1 MGLTR
6 LCHDATA
13 SPARIAQAAALAL
26 QLGLRVEAL
35 AERRLLLP
43 ARHRPEAG
51 FNEPVANETP
61 AFETVVLW
69 LDDAGL
75 GLQAIEKPLPA
86 PVRVDFASDALRWRM
101 AQGGGGGEAV
111 VKACGIKPV
120 AAGAQRLRVLD
131 ATAGWGR
138 DSWLLAHV
146 GAEVQSCER
155 SPIVQAL
162 LRDGLARAAATA
174 QTAETAVRIQLH
186 EGSAQDVLLRLRD
199 LPAAERPETVYL
211 DPMFPHRDKSALVK
225 LDMRLFRQVVGSDDD
240 ADELLALARQVAT
253 RRIVV
258 KRPRHAPDLAG
269 VAPHQRM
276 EGQSNR
282 FDLYAPLA

>member
-1 MGLTR
+1 MDQAWRSAEVLAARRQRVGLTR
-6 LCHDATA
+6 LCHDAGA
-13 SPARIAQAAALAL
+13 SPARIAQAQALAL
-26 QLGLRVEAL
+26 QLGLRVDAL
-35 AERRLLLP
+35 AERKLLLP
-43 ARHRPEAG
+43 VRHQADAR
-51 FNEPVANETP
+51 ETIAP
-61 AFETVVLW
+61 ETVVLW

-120 AAGAQRLRVLD
+120 AAGAQRMRVLD

-155 SPIVQAL
+155 SAIVQAL
-162 LRDGLARAAATA
+162 LRDGLARATTTV
-174 QTAETAVRIQLH
+174 QIAETAARIQLH

-199 LPAAERPETVYL
+199 LPATERPETVYL

-240 ADELLALARQVAT
+240 ADELLALARQMCQDPWPAG
-253 RRIVV
+253 
-258 KRPRHAPDLAG
+258 RPAG
-269 VAPHQRM
+269 Q
-276 EGQSNR
+276 
-282 FDLYAPLA
+282 

>member
-6 LCHDATA
+6 LCHDAAA
-13 SPARIAQAAALAL
+13 SPARIAQARALAL

-43 ARHRPEAG
+43 ARYQCGTGA
-51 FNEPVANETP
+51 ASSET
-61 AFETVVLW
+61 AAETVVLW

-120 AAGAQRLRVLD
+120 AAGTPRLRVLD

-146 GAEVQSCER
+146 GADVQSCER
-155 SPIVQAL
+155 SPVVQAL
-162 LRDGLARAAATA
+162 LRDGLARAAATV
-174 QTAETAVRIQLH
+174 QTAETAARIQLH
-186 EGSAQDVLLRLRD
+186 EGSAQDVLLKLRE

-282 FDLYAPLA
+282 FDLYAPVVG